1 MVQEPEKN
9 CVFCDIVAE
18 KAPAHIIEQDDL
30 SMCILDIHPYTKGHC
45 LVISKRH
52 VPWWHELTDEEN
64 ASLFKLSK
72 TVANRMMDKFNPDF
86 VFLYARGRRIP
97 HTHLFLIPT
106 FSGDVL
112 DRFFNALEN
121 FQESPQM
128 LAKLKEPAAMAEAL
142 QILRKTD

>member
-1 MVQEPEKN
+1 MVQEPGKN

-18 KAPAHIIEQDDL
+18 KAPAHIIDQDDL

-106 FSGDVL
+106 FSDDVL

-128 LAKLKEPAAMAEAL
+128 LAKLKEPATMADAAQL
-142 QILRKTD
+142 LRETD